1 MASTAENN
9 IFGLA
14 QKYNLEQG
22 KFADFYQLHSNW
34 CITKNGAT
42 KIRHA
47 EGISYD
53 VMQSDKTNVSYVI
66 FMEFTNKDGKTI
78 QEIGSCRFDGTKNTP
93 ERSHAPEMAFK
104 RCLVRGTLAMLGEAA
119 QGVYGDEEFDT
130 DFKKNGNAQ
139 PAPQPTPQPAPQQ
152 TQNPTVE
159 ELNAIAQGAAP
170 LQTPS
175 NSGFT
180 PPPQGT
186 KGWVQNGEKLP
197 SDWNQLM
204 GEISEITG
212 LERAR
217 FELKMFDHCTAWQS
231 PKGLFLQSSKFK
243 TFGEYALGH
252 KEWNGE
258 VSYNAYGALKA
269 LNKGREAVQE
279 LKSNGEVLLNE
290 VNGRGGMSLSYA
302 LTKKSNNPDLT
313 GAPAQELMDEFGG
326 TVDEIPF

>member
-1 MASTAENN
+1 MN
-9 IFGLA
+9 
-14 QKYNLEQG
+14 
-22 KFADFYQLHSNW
+22 
-34 CITKNGAT
+34 
-42 KIRHA
+42 
-47 EGISYD
+47 
-53 VMQSDKTNVSYVI
+53 
-66 FMEFTNKDGKTI
+66 
-78 QEIGSCRFDGTKNTP
+78 GSCRFDGTKNTP

-104 RCLVRGTLAMLGEAA
+104 RCLVRGIVAILGLEA
-119 QGVYGDEEFDT
+119 QGVYGEEEFDT
-130 DFKKNGNAQ
+130 DFKQNGNAQ
-139 PAPQPTPQPAPQQ
+139 PAPQPAPQPVAQQ